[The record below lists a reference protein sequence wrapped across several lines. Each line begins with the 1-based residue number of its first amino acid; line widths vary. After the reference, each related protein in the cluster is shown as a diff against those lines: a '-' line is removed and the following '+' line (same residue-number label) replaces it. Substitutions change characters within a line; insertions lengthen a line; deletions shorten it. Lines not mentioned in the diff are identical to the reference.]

1 MCVCALLIPW
11 CRHSPKYKGPQYSL
25 RSYQD
30 SFRNKACTKPR
41 WMPSWELTYPTL
53 GKGKSSAKSTFGKG
67 YVSSQE
73 GKLPQHQRLAQAK
86 LKMFRSRKGPDAQL
100 PFQPGS
106 NCEWNDLAG
115 LPSLRV
121 WFKRTWF
128 LMSAFSSQ
136 DFQTQGNVHGL
147 GVTRSSTGQGFSY
160 VLVLYWWDYG
170 GQWPFLKP
178 HVESGI
184 KCFSSFMSEL
194 VQWLEAEHRPNHHRL
209 RCHHFDLASSLI
221 QTSQVVDHLQ
231 SANCKLVVWVGGL
244 DS

>member
-1 MCVCALLIPW
+1 MCMYIYIYTCAFTCVCVCALLIPW
-11 CRHSPKYKGPQYSL
+11 CRHSPKYKGPQYPL
-25 RSYQD
+25 RSCQD
-30 SFRNKACTKPR
+30 CFRNKACTKPR

-73 GKLPQHQRLAQAK
+73 GKLPQHQRLGQAK

-106 NCEWNDLAG
+106 KCEWNDLPG
-115 LPSLRV
+115 LRSLRV
-121 WFKRTWF
+121 WFKR
-128 LMSAFSSQ
+128 SSI
-136 DFQTQGNVHGL
+136 
-147 GVTRSSTGQGFSY
+147 GQGFSY
-160 VLVLYWWDYG
+160 VLVLYWWGYG

-178 HVESGI
+178 HVESAI

-194 VQWLEAEHRPNHHRL
+194 VQWLEAEHRRNSHRL

-221 QTSQVVDHLQ
+221 WLHHWFKQVR
-231 SANCKLVVWVGGL
+231 
-244 DS
+244 